1 MKVVALIPFRN
12 EARLLPLCLASLQGV
27 ADLIVGMDDNS
38 ADNSARIAAEAGA
51 VVLSAPPHDL
61 SSFTEGK
68 ESSVRQMLLEEGRRQ
83 GGTHFLCVDADEALS
98 ANFRQHARMFFE
110 GMEPGHKLALRWQHL
125 WGSPWRYRD
134 GDYSKFHR
142 VFHIV
147 AVCDA
152 PGLRYE
158 KKYLHM
164 PRTPG
169 PDSRSLVHKL
179 REDEGCL
186 LHFNAVALR
195 RYGIKVAWYF
205 CSELNHAP
213 DDAVRINR
221 AYGRDFDLGFLRT
234 KALRP
239 EWIEGLP
246 IPADLAEDGPGW
258 QWDELMKLFDQR
270 GIEFFERLEMWHI
283 PDLRAEFIRRT
294 GREPRDLTPFFEK
307 TCCAARRLRKRFNRL
322 VVDVKRKVQGQA

>member
-12 EARLLPLCLASLQGV
+12 EARLLPLCLSSLDGI
-27 ADLIVGMDDNS
+27 ADLVVGMDDNS
-38 ADNSARIAAEAGA
+38 TDDSARIFAEAGG
-51 VVLSAPPHDL
+51 VVLPAPSREL
-61 SSFTEGK
+61 SSFAEGK
-68 ESSVRQMLLEEGRRQ
+68 ESSVRQLLLEEGRRR

-98 ANFRQHARMFFE
+98 ANFRPHARE
-110 GMEPGHKLALRWQHL
+110 ILAGMEPGHKLALRWQHV
-125 WGSPWRYRD
+125 WGSPYRYRD

-142 VFHIV
+142 VFHIC

-152 PGLRYE
+152 PGLHYE
-158 KKYLHM
+158 KKYMHM

-169 PDSRSLVHKL
+169 PDDKALVRKL

-186 LHFNAVALR
+186 LHFNAVAMR
-195 RYGIKVAWYF
+195 RYSIKVAWYF
-205 CSELNHAP
+205 CSEFNHAP
-213 DDAVRINR
+213 GEEVRINR

-270 GIEFFERLEMWHI
+270 GIEFFEPLEIWHI
-283 PDLRAEFIRRT
+283 PDLRAEFVRRA
-294 GREPRDLTPFFEK
+294 GREPRDLTPFAEK
-307 TCCAARRLRKRFNRL
+307 AYCAARRLRKRFNRM
-322 VVDVKRKVQGQA
+322 VVDVKRRVLG